1 MSNRTVLLSI
11 DYEAAFD
18 RFGDYAPGQWQTTM
32 SMSLEDRAASF
43 WEAMGGTWS
52 DGLAVDPVI
61 VGGVKD
67 RHHYYPEVF
76 DIDELFLV
84 DTGFYYDQDA
94 QICYIK
100 FKDSAPWYTAE
111 LLDYGQALRFIDA
124 AQFDPVTGLSNQAHI
139 DGIYVEPRLV
149 PESFSYRQTVAPIDD
164 NRMSFDDCSIT
175 LINADGFLDNIREQ
189 IIGRTMRAYFS
200 SLPDMEVADSLS
212 DFDQAFGG
220 IVKSVKFAGGKTVTI
235 TGGDMRASWTGEIS
249 SENLTL
255 AEFPDMAPDLESQ
268 HKNII
273 IGQVYRAPG
282 INVSAEGDNRTW
294 SMNSVINGQATMQAL
309 YDGDPDEFTP
319 INPSQYTYTPATGVL
334 VLNKELK
341 GDLRADMLGDPITS
355 PVTGL
360 ESLKA
365 VDVALVALQS
375 FVNLPYIDSFWDKND
390 INVIY
395 ARSPDVGVFIGS
407 KGIVLKDF
415 IDDVLSSANTRIYL
429 KSIKDA
435 TGVSR
440 DKLSMR
446 DITVSGFG
454 ITAALNPNDMISL
467 PLPWGYDEK
476 SHMSSIAVEYNPR
489 IYDEVFR
496 VYRDDS
502 LFDKAYENT
511 PVISEYNYRSHCTDL
526 NDIAALAIQRYAT
539 GTLAAYRIKGAS
551 ATELNFTLLD
561 YVIYTHTRSGGERIL
576 NPAIW
581 RVTEIDVINR
591 TFELTFISYFTS
603 EEREMQIGEITW
615 WPGAGA
621 IPETKLLCNGALY
634 DPADYPDLF
643 TVLGVTWG
651 GDGATTFG
659 VPNLEGI
666 FPGAVGTQDI
676 GGNTKGDPTAVIGA
690 YAEDQLQGH
699 FHNFSAR
706 QQTAD
711 GSGDSRI
718 TFTGAYSEN
727 DFMNAVISNKDRYAS
742 DDTNGEP
749 RTGDHTD
756 VSRAMGQWIIQA

>member
-11 DYEAAFD
+11 DYEEAFD
-18 RFGDYAPGQWQTTM
+18 RFGDYAPGQWQTNVTF
-32 SMSLEDRAASF
+32 SLESRAASF

-52 DGLAVDPVI
+52 DELAVDPVLI
-61 VGGVKD
+61 GGVKD
-67 RHHYYPEVF
+67 RHRYYPEVF
-76 DIDELFLV
+76 EIDELYLV
-84 DTGFYYDQDA
+84 DNGFYFDQDA

-100 FKDSAPWYTAE
+100 FNDSAPWYTAE
-111 LLDYGQALRFIDA
+111 LLDYGQSLRFIDA
-124 AQFDPVTGLSNQAHI
+124 AQYDPETGLSNQAHI
-139 DGIYVEPRLV
+139 DGIFVEPRIV
-149 PESFSYRQTVAPIDD
+149 PKSFSYRQTVAPIDD

-175 LINADGFLDNIREQ
+175 LINADGFLDNVREQ

-220 IVKSVKFAGGKTVTI
+220 FVKSVKFAGGKTVTI
-235 TGGDMRASWTGEIS
+235 TGGDMRASWAGEIS

-365 VDVALVALQS
+365 IDVALVALQS
-375 FVNLPYIDSFWDKND
+375 FVNLPYIDSFWDKED
-390 INVIY
+390 INTIY
-395 ARSPDVGVFIGS
+395 DRSPDVGVFIGS

-429 KSIKDA
+429 KSIKDT

-440 DKLSMR
+440 EKLSMR

-454 ITAALNPNDMISL
+454 IAAVLNPKDMISL

-489 IYDEVFR
+489 IYDDVFR
-496 VYRDDS
+496 VYRNDS
-502 LFDKAYENT
+502 LFDEAYANT
-511 PVISEYNYRSHCTDL
+511 PVISEYNYRSYCTDIV
-526 NDIAALAIQRYAT
+526 DVEALSLHRYEA
-539 GTLAAYRIKGAS
+539 GVLSQYRLRGAS
-551 ATELNFTLLD
+551 ATELSFTLLD
-561 YVIYTHTRSGGERIL
+561 YVEYRHQRDNNKYIMEDAL
-576 NPAIW
+576 W

-591 TFELTFISYFTS
+591 TFELTLIAEY
-603 EEREMQIGEITW
+603 E
-615 WPGAGA
+615 P
-621 IPETKLLCNGALY
+621 K
-634 DPADYPDLF
+634 
-643 TVLGVTWG
+643 
-651 GDGATTFG
+651 
-659 VPNLEGI
+659 
-666 FPGAVGTQDI
+666 DI
-676 GGNTKGDPTAVIGA
+676 
-690 YAEDQLQGH
+690 YA
-699 FHNFSAR
+699 F
-706 QQTAD
+706 TAD
-711 GSGDSRI
+711 MFGPDVM
-718 TFTGAYSEN
+718 YQDN
-727 DFMNAVISNKDRYAS
+727 MNFNEQ
-742 DDTNGEP
+742 GEYI
-749 RTGDHTD
+749 
-756 VSRAMGQWIIQA
+756 A